1 MGIKKLLCLGIA
13 TAVVCTAVPVTAPV
27 QEVRAETEGVENN
40 QDFQIEDGVLKKY
53 LGIGGDVVIPES
65 VTSIGDSAF
74 EGCYELTS
82 VTLPAG
88 ITVIGGH
95 AFSYCQ
101 GLTDIIIPDGVISIG
116 DGAFYECSGLKSI
129 MIPKSVSSIG
139 NYTF

>member
-65 VTSIGDSAF
+65 VTSIGDRAF
-74 EGCYELTS
+74 EGSGLTS
-82 VTLPAG
+82 VT
-88 ITVIGGH
+88 I
-95 AFSYCQ
+95 SE
-101 GLTDIIIPDGVISIG
+101 GVT
-116 DGAFYECSGLKSI
+116 
-129 MIPKSVSSIG
+129 SIG